1 MNQRETIIN
10 LAQKG
15 WSEDQ
20 IEQELK
26 IQFGLHAYSQK
37 TIYKWIALTKLD
49 KQDEPNERPGPKLDD
64 QIISRISQILNDDPF
79 ASTRQ
84 ITEELNEDNT
94 TI

>member
-26 IQFGLHAYSQK
+26 IQFGLHAYS
-37 TIYKWIALTKLD
+37 
-49 KQDEPNERPGPKLDD
+49 
-64 QIISRISQILNDDPF
+64 
-79 ASTRQ
+79 
-84 ITEELNEDNT
+84 
-94 TI
+94 